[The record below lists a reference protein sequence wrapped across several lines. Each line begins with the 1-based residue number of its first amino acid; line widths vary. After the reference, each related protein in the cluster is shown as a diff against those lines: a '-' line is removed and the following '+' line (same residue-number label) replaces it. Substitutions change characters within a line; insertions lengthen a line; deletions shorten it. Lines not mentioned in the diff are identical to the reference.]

1 MAVTLEYA
9 MQELSLNLGI
19 QPEEIDTFAGGVR
32 IKCAQPR
39 LRELINTFARCEK
52 ARLSSVICTDDRKAS
67 GTFGLRYLFSMGW
80 QGIYVCFETDVPQDK
95 PVFESIARIVPAASR
110 FEREISEFFGLKAEG
125 NPDERGLILHEDWPA
140 DCHPLR
146 KDFEQGTKPPRNPDG
161 RFEFTRVEGDGVFE
175 IPVGPVHAGIIEP
188 GHFRFSAA
196 GEPIIN
202 LEIRLGY
209 VHKGIEKLAEGK
221 TMQEAVALSERISG
235 DASFSHALAY
245 CQAAEML
252 TGATVPARAKH
263 LRVICAELERLYNH
277 LGDLGG
283 IATDVAFAFAS
294 MQYLR
299 LRELALRQNEALC
312 GHRLLR
318 GMLAPGGCLRDITP
332 DQMAA
337 LVQFTDGMLAELNQM
352 QSLMLETDSLMDRV
366 ENTGRTFRQTVEDL
380 GGVGPVAR
388 ACGIDQDLRRDLPY
402 AAYSGFQFA
411 VALQEEGDVSARMRV
426 KMAEAK
432 EALSLIRQAV
442 ISIPEGP
449 LVAALPSVTEDKCA
463 IGWVESSRGEIVH
476 FLRAGKD
483 GRIDR
488 LKIKSPSFVNWPIL
502 GFAVR
507 GDIVPDFPLDNKS
520 FNLSYSGND
529 R

>member
-1 MAVTLEYA
+1 MAVTHEYA
-9 MQELSLNLGI
+9 IQELSLNLGI
-19 QPEEIDTFAGGVR
+19 QPEEMDTFPGGVL
-32 IKCAQPR
+32 IKCPQPR
-39 LRELINTFARCEK
+39 LRELITTFARCEK
-52 ARLSSVICTDDRKAS
+52 ARLSSVICTDDRKES
-67 GTFGLRYLFSMGW
+67 GSFGLRYLFSMGW
-80 QGIYVCFETDVPQDK
+80 QGIYVCFETAVPQET
-95 PVFESIARIVPAASR
+95 PVFESVARVVPAASR

-125 NPDERGLILHEDWPA
+125 NPDDRGLILHEDWPA
-140 DCHPLR
+140 ACHPLR
-146 KDFEQGTKPPRNPDG
+146 KDFEQGTRPPRNPDG
-161 RFEFTRVEGDGVFE
+161 RFEFTRVEGEGVFE

-188 GHFRFSAA
+188 GHFRFSVA

-202 LEIRLGY
+202 LEIRLGF

-221 TMQEAVALSERISG
+221 ALTEALPLCERISG

-252 TGATVPARAKH
+252 TGAQVPARAKH
-263 LRVICAELERLYNH
+263 LRVIFAELERLYNH
-277 LGDLGG
+277 MGDLGG

-299 LRELALRQNEALC
+299 LRELTLRQNGELC

-318 GMLAPGGCLRDITP
+318 GTLVPGGMALDITP
-332 DQMAA
+332 DQTAS
-337 LVQFTDGMLAELNQM
+337 LVKFTDGMMTELDQL

-366 ENTGRTFRQTVEDL
+366 ENTGRTFRKTVEDL

-402 AAYSGFQFA
+402 AAYSGLQFSI
-411 VALQEEGDVSARMRV
+411 ALQEEGDVASRMRV

-432 EALSLIRQAV
+432 ESLSLIRQAV
-442 ISIPEGP
+442 ISLPEGP
-449 LVAALPSVTEDKCA
+449 VAGKLPPASDGKCA

-488 LKIKSPSFVNWPIL
+488 LKIKSPSFVNWPLL